1 MHHLPADSATAAVL
15 TGLPREWSGTLP
27 WLLEYIIQSLTGD
40 RFPGLPGLETTADKR
55 ASRTEALLDHKRRM
69 AERDAELAETN

>member
-1 MHHLPADSATAAVL
+1 M

-27 WLLEYIIQSLTGD
+27 WLLEYIIQGLTGD
-40 RFPGLPGLETTADKR
+40 RFPGLPGLDGPEDKR

-69 AERDAELAETN
+69 AEREAALAQDT